1 MKFEERLR
9 MIMNEQGLSQKE
21 LANKANITE
30 ASMSKYLSGERTPR
44 ADVIVNLSRALEIS
58 TDELLFDV
66 DNNEAVNFIQAKT
79 VLARGMGNMSDEEKN
94 RIYYGNGIFWTGV
107 SITYIVS
114 PALSETVFSPIV

>member
-79 VLARGMGNMSDEEKN
+79 VLARGMGNMSDEEKAKLIGFIASSMKKK
-94 RIYYGNGIFWTGV
+94 R
-107 SITYIVS
+107 
-114 PALSETVFSPIV
+114 

>member
-44 ADVIVNLSRALEIS
+44 ADAIVNLSRALEIS

-79 VLARGMGNMSDEEKN
+79 VLARGMGNMSDEEKAKLIGFIASSMEKK
-94 RIYYGNGIFWTGV
+94 R
-107 SITYIVS
+107 
-114 PALSETVFSPIV
+114 